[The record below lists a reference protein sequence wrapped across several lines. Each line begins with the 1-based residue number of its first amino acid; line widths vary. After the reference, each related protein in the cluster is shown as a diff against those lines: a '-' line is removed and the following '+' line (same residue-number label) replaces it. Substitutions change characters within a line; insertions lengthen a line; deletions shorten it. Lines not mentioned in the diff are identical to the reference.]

1 MRIKAPTF
9 AIAGIVAV
17 TGTAYAVQLSPET
30 ILEASRG
37 MTRLVG
43 MSPAGTETWARL
55 SVARGEKQ
63 DLSAFDRIDREIG
76 EQLAL
81 DTPDKTK
88 LAALAKAYAAERARV
103 ELNEQNQMIADAFQ
117 LSDAD
122 RKILGRFLV
131 RSRTPQA
138 RTPQARTPQGA
149 NAPVLSP
156 QP

>member
-1 MRIKAPTF
+1 MRIKALTF

-43 MSPAGTETWARL
+43 MSPAGTETWAGL

-81 DTPDKTK
+81 DTPDKAK

-103 ELNEQNQMIADAFQ
+103 ELNEQNRMIADAFQ

-138 RTPQARTPQGA
+138 RTPQGT

>member
-9 AIAGIVAV
+9 AIGGIVAV

-131 RSRTPQA
+131 RSRTPQ
-138 RTPQARTPQGA
+138 GA

>member
-17 TGTAYAVQLSPET
+17 TGTAYAAQLSPET

-63 DLSAFDRIDREIG
+63 GSAAFDRIDREIG

-81 DTPDKTK
+81 DTPDKAK
-88 LAALAKAYAAERARV
+88 LAMLARAYAAERARV
-103 ELNEQNQMIADAFQ
+103 ELNEQNRMIADAFQ

-138 RTPQARTPQGA
+138 RTPQGA